1 MPISKLSH
9 YSIRTRDLEASR
21 RFYTDIMGL
30 RSGSRPPFAFPG
42 IWLYLRDDESKS
54 GVVHIIG
61 VDPDDP
67 SGLTRYLG
75 DKPIDAMGGTG
86 TFDHIAFLANGWPA
100 MRERC
105 RVAGVRYEE
114 RTVPSLGLHQVFV
127 VDPSGVTIEL
137 NYPASEA
144 GTPGVH
150 DPSDPE
156 PSASIA
162 TLRRFGGHAGLIN
175 RHRRQRRGA

>member
-1 MPISKLSH
+1 
-9 YSIRTRDLEASR
+9 
-21 RFYTDIMGL
+21 MGL
-30 RSGSRPPFAFPG
+30 RSGYRPPFAFPG
-42 IWLYLRDDESKS
+42 IWLYPGDDESEF

-67 SGLTRYLG
+67 SGLARYLG
-75 DKPIDAMGGTG
+75 DKPMDAVAGTG
-86 TFDHIAFLANGWPA
+86 TFDHIAFLANDWSA

-105 RVAGVRYEE
+105 RAAGVRYSE

-144 GTPGVH
+144 GMTPVH
-150 DPSDPE
+150 DSSDPK
-156 PSASIA
+156 PVA
-162 TLRRFGGHAGLIN
+162 
-175 RHRRQRRGA
+175 